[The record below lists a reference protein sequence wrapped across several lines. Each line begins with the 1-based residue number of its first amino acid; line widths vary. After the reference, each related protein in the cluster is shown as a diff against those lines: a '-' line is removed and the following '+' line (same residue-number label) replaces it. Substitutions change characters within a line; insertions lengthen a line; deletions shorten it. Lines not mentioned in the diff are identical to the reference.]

1 VDWEESHAKRFAEA
15 MNDDFN
21 TPIAMSVLFDL
32 ASEVNRTGSV
42 AAAHQLKALGGT
54 LGLLERDPH
63 TFLQGGHV
71 AGSLSGEQIE
81 AQIAP
86 VVPPRPRAISP
97 RPTAFAPNCS
107 KPAWC
112 WKTSQVVPPSGGVLE
127 RCRAQ
132 AEGGCT
138 CPAEAGGGE
147 GCRQGR
153 AKGRRQAPQI
163 GPARGGCSTPA
174 GRNRRRRGAACLLG
188 RGVC

>member
-1 VDWEESHAKRFAEA
+1 MDWEESHAKRFAEA

-81 AQIAP
+81 AQIAA
-86 VVPPRPRAISP
+86 RRAAKAA
-97 RPTAFAPNCS
+97 RNFAE
-107 KPAWC
+107 ADRIRAELLEAG
-112 WKTSQVVPPSGGVLE
+112 VVLE
-127 RCRAQ
+127 DKPGGATEWRRA
-132 AEGGCT
+132 
-138 CPAEAGGGE
+138 
-147 GCRQGR
+147 
-153 AKGRRQAPQI
+153 
-163 GPARGGCSTPA
+163 
-174 GRNRRRRGAACLLG
+174 
-188 RGVC
+188 